1 VIKLFGRDGAK
12 VRESITPSI
21 TVGDDFF
28 TRVVMP
34 KGDRCFVKSQGSP
47 HPRGVI
53 RGRDIDYLSV
63 QPAFISCLDKEFACV
78 GTLAIPSEL
87 ER

>member
-34 KGDRCFVKSQGSP
+34 KGDRCFVKSQGNP
-47 HPRGVI
+47 HPLGVI
-53 RGRDIDYLSV
+53 SERDFGYLRV
-63 QPAFISCLDKEFACV
+63 F
-78 GTLAIPSEL
+78 
-87 ER
+87 